1 MAYRI
6 RITEDEMESLQYIG
20 ARYEY
25 AKVLYDALEQDEEDD
40 ELYTL
45 AESDA
50 WEFSEAVDEEDGY
63 LPLLG
68 GDLATKVQALLDNI
82 V

>member
-1 MAYRI
+1 MAYKI
-6 RITEDEMESLQYIG
+6 RITEPEMESLDYIG
-20 ARYEY
+20 ERYDYAR
-25 AKVLYDALEQDEEDD
+25 VLLDALEQDEEDD
-40 ELYTL
+40 ELYHI
-45 AESDA
+45 EEHNA
-50 WEFSEAVDEEDGY
+50 WEFMEAVEAEDGY